1 MPTKHSLIKDL
12 LDDIMNN
19 ILGNF
24 ELSKIVQQFISDDTL
39 IPITNDIHTPI
50 TENRRTSI
58 SASSIDESF
67 KKLEL
72 KICELNKSVNHELD
86 PLNKQMDSFFLN
98 I

>member
-1 MPTKHSLIKDL
+1 MSTKHWLIKDL

-50 TENRRTSI
+50 TENRRTH
-58 SASSIDESF
+58 F
-67 KKLEL
+67 Y
-72 KICELNKSVNHELD
+72 ICL
-86 PLNKQMDSFFLN
+86 
-98 I
+98 